1 MNKRAI
7 VITGIA
13 IIILAVFAIGTWA
26 LVRWHYQCLMLERLS
41 WFKGIQNWQ
50 TEDAAYAKAQ
60 VEACVAGQ
68 YEQIEYYLSHPFRL
82 DPNPPNSMTE
92 EISELTLWKSIH
104 PSEWLPKVKAQH
116 ADFLFLIG
124 ITNNSQFYDR
134 IREAR
139 NHLITNNTQQ
149 GGPGYPPQ
157 GVGSPDP

>member
-1 MNKRAI
+1 MSKKAK
-7 VITGIA
+7 VIIGIT
-13 IIILAVFAIGTWA
+13 IIILAAFAFGTWA
-26 LVRWHYQCLMLERLS
+26 LIRWHYQSLMLERLS

-92 EISELTLWKSIH
+92 ENTELTLWNSIR
-104 PSEWLPKVKAQH
+104 PSVWLPNVKAQH
-116 ADFLFLIG
+116 ADFLFQIG
-124 ITNNSQFYDR
+124 ITNDSQFDDR

-139 NHLITNNTQQ
+139 NHFKANSTQQ
-149 GGPGYPPQ
+149 SGPAYPPQ
-157 GVGSPDP
+157 GVGSADP